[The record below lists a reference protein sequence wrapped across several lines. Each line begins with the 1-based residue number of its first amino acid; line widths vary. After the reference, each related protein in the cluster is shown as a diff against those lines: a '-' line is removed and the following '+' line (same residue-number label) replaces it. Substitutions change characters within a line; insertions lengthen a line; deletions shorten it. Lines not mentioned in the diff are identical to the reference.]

1 MTKSIEDKYKI
12 YSFDNYYDFKNFIFY
27 QMGHGLLK
35 CLKNDKGSAIFQY
48 FKISQNF
55 KTFPPTLSPI
65 HTNCIIFIVVTYAQ
79 FNSNIRVLYVFLG
92 FLKNMAQNM
101 QSGKGYA
108 KNH

>member
-1 MTKSIEDKYKI
+1 VTESIKDKYKI

-48 FKISQNF
+48 LKISQNF

-65 HTNCIIFIVVTYAQ
+65 HTNCIILMCQ
-79 FNSNIRVLYVFLG
+79 D
-92 FLKNMAQNM
+92 LKTFK
-101 QSGKGYA
+101 S
-108 KNH
+108 HDL